1 MEQVLFRLHV
11 RFSRAFCYVFN
22 PLSRRYLEVL
32 SLFNACLCLLVLIT
46 LHTTFLRPR
55 DSNNCI
61 YQALYDPSTGGIDLN
76 FDVLEI
82 SYAPSN
88 LPNYLCLFND
98 DKKEN
103 DVMHVETND
112 GISSINI
119 WISNYSITLSYT
131 MVLL

>member
-1 MEQVLFRLHV
+1 M
-11 RFSRAFCYVFN
+11 
-22 PLSRRYLEVL
+22 
-32 SLFNACLCLLVLIT
+32 
-46 LHTTFLRPR
+46 
-55 DSNNCI
+55 
-61 YQALYDPSTGGIDLN
+61 N

-112 GISSINI
+112 GRNVDTNRNTNENTWSWIKKNICISKTPTQIMAKEFWFSLDKGICI
-119 WISNYSITLSYT
+119 ECDC
-131 MVLL
+131 